1 MTASDITSLEV
12 PRMGDVPP
20 EGLRANVAT
29 KLWYDYQVDMAR
41 ATRSSGPSVSVKLG
55 SNAKR
60 ETIPEVDIT
69 AAVGCTEDDLRAHA
83 EMVTRVAMEQY
94 ETITARY
101 PAASGFTTN
110 VGTKGEK

>member
-20 EGLRANVAT
+20 EGLRSTAAVRE
-29 KLWYDYQVDMAR
+29 WYAYQVDMAR

-69 AAVGCTEDDLRAHA
+69 AAVGCTEADLRAHA
-83 EMVTRVAMEQY
+83 EMVTRIAIENY

-110 VGTKGEK
+110 DGPKGEK